1 MTIPT
6 VTKVTNL
13 MPVLVVNT
21 SLGETSE
28 LMITPLAYIAVAM
41 TAAPA
46 LIAGP
51 VASAARMIG
60 T

>member
-1 MTIPT
+1 
-6 VTKVTNL
+6 